1 MNVLSARWFRGLAIF
16 VLLLVL
22 LSLNSN
28 RAIVLIDNQY
38 FEPTYRGCVG
48 IMGFVAEDVSELERQ
63 IVCNITMVRIA
74 ADAER
79 ALAEESAVASGKEPS
94 A

>member
-16 VLLLVL
+16 ALLFVL

-28 RAIVLIDNQY
+28 RAIVFMDNQY
-38 FEPTYRGCVG
+38 FEPTYRACVG
-48 IMGFVAEDVSELERQ
+48 ILGFIAQDVSQLERQ
-63 IVCNITMVRIA
+63 IVCNITMVSIA

-79 ALAEESAVASGKEPS
+79 SLATELAADNLKEPP